1 MDYSLTLGGFLGG
14 FLLAGIFLP
23 IAVSFVVDGAVV
35 FFRGRGPTR
44 LLVSA
49 VVVLAIIGLYPV
61 ALANATDV
69 GAAAQMTGAV
79 GLILWFSIPAAAL
92 GLGIRML
99 ALLLNPTSKSI
110 DQAAKAKRSARHA
123 ARAQSHAAAETSHA

>member
-1 MDYSLTLGGFLGG
+1 MDSSLTLGGFLGG

-49 VVVLAIIGLYPV
+49 AVVLAILGLYPV

-69 GAAAQMTGAV
+69 GAATQMTGAV
-79 GLILWFSIPAAAL
+79 GLLLWFSIPAAAL
-92 GLGIRML
+92 GLAIRMV
-99 ALLLNPTSKSI
+99 ALFLNPTSKSI
-110 DQAAKAKRSARHA
+110 DAAAKAKRSARHA
-123 ARAQSHAAAETSHA
+123 ARSSQTSHA